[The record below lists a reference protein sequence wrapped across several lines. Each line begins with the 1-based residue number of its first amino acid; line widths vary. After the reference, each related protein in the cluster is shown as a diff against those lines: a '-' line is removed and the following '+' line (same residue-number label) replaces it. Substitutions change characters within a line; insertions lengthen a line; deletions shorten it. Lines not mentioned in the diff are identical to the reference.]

1 MLATVLDRPSK
12 PQSKGS
18 MVLDRAFAS
27 AGRAEAYMRLT
38 TERIRVAALAGRP
51 QHAEHRRIP
60 ARTVA

>member
-27 AGRAEAYMRLT
+27 AGRAEAYMGLT

-51 QHAEHRRIP
+51 DQVGHRRVP
-60 ARTVA
+60 ARSGA